1 MENREK
7 KKVVI
12 VIPVHRLPLLPEE
25 KISLQHLRHF
35 LSGYD
40 RCLVVPRS
48 LNVPG
53 EVLED
58 LKLMRFDDSYFAN
71 IDGYNRLMLSQAFYR
86 KFRAYEYILLYQ
98 LDCLVFSEDLRHWC
112 KQGWDYVGAPWF
124 KGHRGETSDG
134 LWAVGNGGL
143 SLRKVSAFLNVLRT
157 RRIWRSAIEVAN
169 ETPRFLRYPKI
180 RKLFILSKAIFHA
193 FGYKN
198 TIGYFIR
205 TFPQYED
212 LFWAFHASQIQPD
225 FTIPTPDE
233 ALPFSFE
240 CAPRYC
246 FEKNSRQL
254 PFGCH
259 GWYTIDPEFWRPF
272 LLASPR
278 SADSQARTELTPVN

>member
-40 RCLVVPRS
+40 QCLVVPRS

-58 LKLMRFDDSYFAN
+58 MKLRRFDDLYFAN

-212 LFWAFHASQIQPD
+212 LFGHFTRLKSNRISQFQRRMKHCLSPSSVRQGIVLKRTRASYHSVAMGGIRL
-225 FTIPTPDE
+225 TLNSG
-233 ALPFSFE
+233 APF
-240 CAPRYC
+240 C
-246 FEKNSRQL
+246 
-254 PFGCH
+254 
-259 GWYTIDPEFWRPF
+259 
-272 LLASPR
+272 SPR
-278 SADSQARTELTPVN
+278 HGLLILKRAPSSLP